1 MLGSLFSALRGRD
14 DRAESERKP
23 HRHLAVTAEGLREML
38 RRNWHLPFTSFGGPA
53 VHFQIFHRLF
63 VDKYHWMD
71 ERTYQEMFALC
82 QALSGPGSTK
92 MLYAINVLRHGFLTG
107 VLAFFLWSLPTA
119 IATFGLALGVSRIG
133 ETLPGPVYALLSGLN
148 SATVGI
154 IFLAAVQLSKKAIT
168 DKVTRILVFFG
179 AAAGV
184 LYNALWYFPILMLAG
199 AIVTAVWDYRWG
211 HRLVKGIRD
220 RFKKHPPRPDVD
232 AERQA
237 TSSSRDGE
245 EMQDVPRGNEKSS
258 VHEHDSSGLRRVG
271 PGGSREG
278 TDPTNENAPG
288 NSEPESA
295 ERNRAT
301 DTAAAAEEP
310 ATDVSVGAFSLKVGI
325 SVGVGFFLVFIAVMV
340 LRALLDPQPRWYGI
354 FANHFLAGTIIFGG
368 GPVVIPLLRE
378 YVVVPGWVTPR
389 DFLLGLAIIQAF
401 PGPNFNFAVYLGGL
415 AAISGGEPAVLG
427 SALAYIGI
435 FTPGLVLHTAV
446 MGIWAPLRRKSHKA
460 VFSVLRGVNATAV
473 GLIYTAVYRLWEA
486 GYLDAAGGS
495 SNTGRSLG
503 ADPWWIVVTATAFIG
518 GMYFKVPAPVAIVL
532 GAIMGLI
539 WYGITA

>member
-1 MLGSLFSALRGRD
+1 M
-14 DRAESERKP
+14 
-23 HRHLAVTAEGLREML
+23 
-38 RRNWHLPFTSFGGPA
+38 
-53 VHFQIFHRLF
+53 
-63 VDKYHWMD
+63 
-71 ERTYQEMFALC
+71 
-82 QALSGPGSTK
+82 
-92 MLYAINVLRHGFLTG
+92 
-107 VLAFFLWSLPTA
+107 
-119 IATFGLALGVSRIG
+119 
-133 ETLPGPVYALLSGLN
+133 
-148 SATVGI
+148 
-154 IFLAAVQLSKKAIT
+154 QLSKKAIT

-354 FANHFLAGTIIFGG
+354 FANHFLAGTSL
-368 GPVVIPLLRE
+368 PP
-378 YVVVPGWVTPR
+378 
-389 DFLLGLAIIQAF
+389 
-401 PGPNFNFAVYLGGL
+401 
-415 AAISGGEPAVLG
+415 AAA
-427 SALAYIGI
+427 AA
-435 FTPGLVLHTAV
+435 HTALWLV
-446 MGIWAPLRRKSHKA
+446 FFEVLTAAYRNNHFRRGT
-460 VFSVLRGVNATAV
+460 R
-473 GLIYTAVYRLWEA
+473 R
-486 GYLDAAGGS
+486 DS
-495 SNTGRSLG
+495 SLARVRRSLSG
-503 ADPWWIVVTATAFIG
+503 
-518 GMYFKVPAPVAIVL
+518 FK
-532 GAIMGLI
+532 
-539 WYGITA
+539 TRS